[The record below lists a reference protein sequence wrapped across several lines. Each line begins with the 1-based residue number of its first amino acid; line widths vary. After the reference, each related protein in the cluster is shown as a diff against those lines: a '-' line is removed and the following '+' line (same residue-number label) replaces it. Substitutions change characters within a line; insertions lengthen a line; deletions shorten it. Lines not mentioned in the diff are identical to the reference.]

1 METSG
6 GLPKSNVVHPPRP
19 VSRRTAEP
27 ILYLAERM
35 ASADDEAV
43 PRETRVI
50 DMIADA
56 VGMPT
61 FRHQP
66 WFREM
71 TEKAAIERVNTELA
85 KRATLVVLALLLKAD
100 LKRKPSEQA
109 YFTHIR
115 EALGAPPIT
124 VPVDV
129 DDHRRLALEYFVDA
143 ATRGVAR
150 S

>member
-1 METSG
+1 MEAESG
-6 GLPKSNVVHPPRP
+6 AHKTNIIHPPRP

-35 ASADDEAV
+35 ASADDEPV
-43 PRETRVI
+43 PRELRIV

-56 VGMPT
+56 VGLPT

-71 TEKAAIERVNTELA
+71 TEAAAIERLNTELA
-85 KRATLVVLALLLKAD
+85 KRAALVVLALVLKAD
-100 LKRKPSEQA
+100 VKRKPSEQA
-109 YFTHIR
+109 YFTHVR
-115 EALGAPPIT
+115 EALGAAPIT

-129 DDHRRLALEYFVDA
+129 EDHRKLALEYFVDA
-143 ATRGVAR
+143 ATRR
-150 S
+150 

>member
-1 METSG
+1 METNIAP
-6 GLPKSNVVHPPRP
+6 PKTNVTHPPRP

-43 PRETRVI
+43 PREERVI
-50 DMIADA
+50 DQIADA

-71 TEKAAIERVNTELA
+71 TEQAAVQRLNTELA
-85 KRATLVVLALLLKAD
+85 KMATLVVLALILKAD
-100 LKRKPSEQA
+100 VKRKPAEHA

-124 VPVDV
+124 VPVDLEE
-129 DDHRRLALEYFVDA
+129 HRRLAMEYFVDA
-143 ATRGVAR
+143 ATRGVGHR
-150 S
+150 

>member
-1 METSG
+1 MEIDSLRKT
-6 GLPKSNVVHPPRP
+6 NVVHPPRP

-27 ILYLAERM
+27 ILYLADRM

-43 PRETRVI
+43 PRETRMI

-71 TEKAAIERVNTELA
+71 TEDAAISRLNTELA
-85 KRATLVVLALLLKAD
+85 KRAALVVLALILKAD
-100 LKRKPSEQA
+100 VKRKPSEHA
-109 YFTHIR
+109 YFSHIR
-115 EALGAPPIT
+115 EALGAEPIT
-124 VPVDV
+124 VPVDLEQ
-129 DDHRRLALEYFVDA
+129 HRQLVLEYFVDA
-143 ATRGVAR
+143 ATRGVGR

>member
-1 METSG
+1 MEFESG
-6 GLPKSNVVHPPRP
+6 LRKSNIVHPPRP
-19 VSRRTAEP
+19 VSRRSAEP

-43 PRETRVI
+43 PRETRMI
-50 DMIADA
+50 DLLASA

-71 TEKAAIERVNTELA
+71 TESAAIERINTELA
-85 KRATLVVLALLLKAD
+85 KRATLVVLALILKAD
-100 LKRKPSEQA
+100 VKRKPSEHA
-109 YFTHIR
+109 YFTRIR
-115 EALGAPPIT
+115 EALGAEPVT
-124 VPVDV
+124 VPVDL
-129 DDHRRLALEYFVDA
+129 DAHKNLALEYFVDA

-150 S
+150 R